1 MFLIVVRLFL
11 LLLVVVFSSSCITA
25 MEWSTDD
32 ENDLEYKPP
41 KKVAVFKKDNKSGRK
56 GYQKKEVED
65 YEDIPDIYEVVASTD
80 DFNEV
85 DILLRSE
92 LEEANFKIVKVSH
105 VTKGMKEQ
113 GRKDFWEDMNI
124 YLVCKLSD
132 GYFILKR
139 NPHLVGFCPYRI
151 YTYRDKEGQI
161 VVGFVKPSL
170 AISYM
175 GVVDIKAINL
185 FKKHDLQLK
194 KILDD
199 LSK

>member
-1 MFLIVVRLFL
+1 LIVVRLFL

-185 FKKHDLQLK
+185 LKKHDLQLK

>member
-1 MFLIVVRLFL
+1 MIVVRLFL

-124 YLVCKLSD
+124 YLICKLSD

-185 FKKHDLQLK
+185 LKKHDLQLK